1 MAATQ
6 VVRSEWTKIRSVAST
21 VWTLSLAAVV
31 TVALGVLISLLS
43 KNEFD
48 DLSTKDRLSFD
59 PTFISFAGMSLGQ
72 LAMIVFGVLV
82 VSNEYST
89 GMIRTS
95 LAAVPQRGT
104 FLFSKIAVATGLA
117 FLVALATSF
126 VAFFLGQAM
135 LGSHRA
141 SIGDPGVLRAVIGGG
156 LYMTLIALFS
166 MGVATMLR
174 SPMLSLGILMPFFFL
189 ISTILGNVYA
199 DQEGRPV
206 PPGPGRQQDHAGRHP
221 DRRRHSVRP
230 LGRPGDHGP
239 VGGGGGGGRVRA
251 AEEEGRVGSS
261 GGFAGERSSN
271 PLHPAHA
278 LT

>member
-6 VVRSEWTKIRSVAST
+6 VIRSEWTKIRSVAST
-21 VWTLSLAAVV
+21 VWTLSLALVV
-31 TVALGVLISLLS
+31 TVALGILISLLS

-48 DLSTKDRLSFD
+48 DMNARDRLSFD

-117 FLVALATSF
+117 LLVGLLTSF
-126 VAFFLGQAM
+126 VTFFLGQAA
-135 LGSHRA
+135 LGSLRA

-156 LYMTLIALFS
+156 LYMTLIAVFS

-189 ISTILGNVYA
+189 ISAILGNVSA
-199 DQEGRPV
+199 TKKVGRFLPDQAGSRILRVVTPLDDDT
-206 PPGPGRQQDHAGRHP
+206 PYGPWGG
-221 DRRRHSVRP
+221 
-230 LGRPGDHGP
+230 LGIMLLWVAAAL
-239 VGGGGGGGRVRA
+239 VGGYVLLRKRDA
-251 AEEEGRVGSS
+251 
-261 GGFAGERSSN
+261 
-271 PLHPAHA
+271 
-278 LT
+278 

>member
-189 ISTILGNVYA
+189 ISAILGNVDATKKVGQYLP
-199 DQEGRPV
+199 DQAGSKIMQVVTPIDDDV
-206 PPGPGRQQDHAGRHP
+206 PYGPWGGLGIMVLWVLVAVAGGYVLLKKR
-221 DRRRHSVRP
+221 D
-230 LGRPGDHGP
+230 
-239 VGGGGGGGRVRA
+239 A
-251 AEEEGRVGSS
+251 
-261 GGFAGERSSN
+261 
-271 PLHPAHA
+271 
-278 LT
+278 

>member
-117 FLVALATSF
+117 FVVALATSF

-189 ISTILGNVYA
+189 ISAILGNVDA
-199 DQEGRPV
+199 TKKFGQDLPDQAGSKIMQVVTPIDDDV
-206 PPGPGRQQDHAGRHP
+206 PYGPWGGLGIMVLWVLVAVAGGYVLLKKR
-221 DRRRHSVRP
+221 D
-230 LGRPGDHGP
+230 
-239 VGGGGGGGRVRA
+239 A
-251 AEEEGRVGSS
+251 
-261 GGFAGERSSN
+261 
-271 PLHPAHA
+271 
-278 LT
+278 

>member
-43 KNEFD
+43 RNEFD
-48 DLSTKDRLSFD
+48 DMSTKDQLSFD

-189 ISTILGNVYA
+189 ISAILGNVDATKKVGQYLP
-199 DQEGRPV
+199 DQAGSKIMQVVTPV
-206 PPGPGRQQDHAGRHP
+206 DDDVPYGPWGGLGIMVLWVVVAVAGGYVLLKKR
-221 DRRRHSVRP
+221 D
-230 LGRPGDHGP
+230 
-239 VGGGGGGGRVRA
+239 A
-251 AEEEGRVGSS
+251 
-261 GGFAGERSSN
+261 
-271 PLHPAHA
+271 
-278 LT
+278 